1 MNDVN
6 NTSDDDKKT
15 NEELLNE
22 ISKLRKATE
31 DQNKKTNESSA
42 FNTMIAIGAILLFI
56 GGGIWLFVQCAL

>member
-42 FNTMIAIGAILLFI
+42 FNTMIAI
-56 GGGIWLFVQCAL
+56 CALCPVK

>member
-1 MNDVN
+1 MDDVN
-6 NTSDDDKKT
+6 NKSDDDKKT

-56 GGGIWLFVQCAL
+56 GGGVWLFVQCAL